1 MKNKEAV
8 LMKRKNRV
16 YKRVMSGTLGIVVA
30 ATTIGSTCYAG
41 APKVETDEAVYANL
55 DYYGAVD
62 SVSVVKG
69 CTLNGNTDIVD
80 YGDYDNVTN
89 MSNKV
94 QPAIEHG
101 RVTWKLPEGTNNF
114 YYECE
119 SKELATNIP
128 WNLDVSYKLNGVECA
143 GEDLAGASGM
153 VTIDI
158 KATPNEKAPAY
169 YKNNLILSAATMV
182 DMSEALSID
191 APGSQLQSVGT
202 YKAVVFMAMPGEEGN
217 FEVNIGTDSFES
229 MGVFFMMVPAT
240 LESLDMISDVREVKD
255 TVRDS
260 VDAMSDS
267 ADVVLD
273 SLEEMKAGLE
283 KAKAGAAKAKEAKAT
298 YDGQRESLESSMDAT
313 IDSMY
318 NLSLSL
324 SAMDP
329 HFAEGKRIADD
340 VSYQLNDIAVAM
352 AEARDIM
359 DDLTSTTND
368 LQHSLRDLG
377 EMSASLG
384 SDINI
389 DQLQGALSK
398 DATSGS
404 DYSDYAISQLL
415 EAYQHDI
422 SVLQANPALD
432 MGDETDELLGSANE
446 ITYKLQS
453 IITQTK
459 ALQGNYSN
467 DYKLELQ
474 SMLDDTQALVDNTNQ
489 FIWAAGIA
497 MKNTRLV
504 MEATEGSV
512 SEALDDTLDGM
523 IGLAGGGISATDG
536 ADTFR
541 NAKDV
546 MKNAI
551 DDELDKMEEDSNVL
565 NIDISLAFPSFTSTK
580 NETPASIQIIMRT
593 QEISIDDADVD
604 DAVDLEPAKTNI
616 GFWGRIKAVFHK
628 MFGWIG

>member
-1 MKNKEAV
+1 MKI
-8 LMKRKNRV
+8 NRRV
-16 YKRVMSGTLGIVVA
+16 CKRVMTGLLGIIII

-41 APKVETDEAVYANL
+41 APKVGTDEAVYANL
-55 DYYGAVD
+55 DYYGAVN

-69 CTLNGNTDIVD
+69 CTLNGNTSIVD

-94 QPAIEHG
+94 QPVMEKG
-101 RVTWKLPEGTNNF
+101 KVSWKLPEGTNNF

-128 WNLDVSYKLNGVECA
+128 WDLDVSYKLNGVSCR
-143 GEDLAGASGM
+143 GEDLAGASGL

-158 KATPNEKAPAY
+158 KATPNQKAPEY
-169 YKNNLILSAATMV
+169 YKNNMILSATTMV
-182 DMSEALSID
+182 DMSKALSID

-217 FEVNIGTDSFES
+217 FEINIGTDSFET

-255 TVRDS
+255 KVRDS

-267 ADVVLD
+267 ADVILD
-273 SLEEMKAGLE
+273 SLEEMKGGLE
-283 KAKAGAAKAKEAKAT
+283 KAKAGAVKAKEAKAT
-298 YDGQRESLESSMDAT
+298 FDGQREPLEASIDAT

-352 AEARDIM
+352 AQARDIM

-377 EMSASLG
+377 EMSSKLG
-384 SDINI
+384 SNTNI
-389 DQLQGALSK
+389 DQLQAALNADS
-398 DATSGS
+398 ASGS
-404 DYSDYAISQLL
+404 DYSDKAIAQLL

-422 SVLQANPALD
+422 SVLQQNPALA
-432 MGDETDELLGSANE
+432 MGDETDELLGSANK

-467 DYKLELQ
+467 DYKLEFQ
-474 SMLDDTQALVDNTNQ
+474 SLLDDTQALVDGTNQ

-504 MEATEGSV
+504 MEATEDSV
-512 SEALDDTLDGM
+512 SEALDNTLDGM
-523 IGLAGGGISATDG
+523 IGIAGGGISATKG
-536 ADTFR
+536 TDTFR

-551 DDELDKMEEDSNVL
+551 DDELDKMEEDSNLL
-565 NIDISLAFPSFTSTK
+565 NIDTSLAFPSFTSDK

-593 QEISIDDADVD
+593 QEISIDDKVD
-604 DAVDLEPAKTNI
+604 NVTDLEPVKTDI
-616 GFWGRIKAVFHK
+616 GLWGRTKAVFQK

>member
-1 MKNKEAV
+1 MK
-8 LMKRKNRV
+8 MNRRV
-16 YKRVMSGTLGIVVA
+16 CKRVLSVTLGAVVA
-30 ATTIGSTCYAG
+30 VTTIGTTCYAG

-80 YGDYDNVTN
+80 YGNYENVTN
-89 MSNKV
+89 MSNKAV
-94 QPAIEHG
+94 PTIEDG
-101 RVTWKLPEGTNNF
+101 KVTWNLPDGTNNF

-119 SKELATNIP
+119 SKDLAGNIP
-128 WNLDVSYKLNGVECA
+128 WDLDVSYKLNGVECA

-153 VTIDI
+153 ITIDI
-158 KATPNEKAPAY
+158 KVTPNTKAPAY
-169 YKNNLILSAATMV
+169 YQNNMILSAATMV
-182 DMSEALSID
+182 DMADNLSID

-202 YKAVVFMAMPGEEGN
+202 YKAVVFMAIPGEEKE
-217 FEVNIGTDSFES
+217 FEVNIGSDSFET

-240 LESLDMISDVREVKD
+240 LESLDMISDVSDVKD
-255 TVRDS
+255 KVRDS
-260 VDAMSDS
+260 IDAMSDS
-267 ADVVLD
+267 TDVVLD
-273 SLEEMKAGLE
+273 SLDEMKAGLE
-283 KAKAGAAKAKEAKAT
+283 KAKAGAEKAKEAKAT
-298 YDGQRESLESSMDAT
+298 YDSQREPLEASMDAT

-318 NLSLSL
+318 NLTQSL

-329 HFAEGKRIADD
+329 HFTEGKRIADD

-368 LQHSLRDLG
+368 LQHSLRDLS

-384 SDINI
+384 SNSNI
-389 DQLQGALSK
+389 DQLQATLSM
-398 DATSGS
+398 DAVSGS
-404 DYSDYAISQLL
+404 DYSDAALAALL
-415 EAYQHDI
+415 EAYQQE
-422 SVLQANPALD
+422 VTALQENPALA
-432 MGDETDELLGSANE
+432 MSDETDDLLSSANE

-474 SMLDDTQALVDNTNQ
+474 SMLDDSQALVDNTNN

-504 MEATEGSV
+504 MEATEDSV
-512 SEALDDTLDGM
+512 SEALDNSLDGM
-523 IGLAGGGISATDG
+523 IDLAGGGISATSET
-536 ADTFR
+536 DTFR

-546 MKNAI
+546 MTNAI
-551 DDELDKMEEDSNVL
+551 DDELDKMEDDTNVWD
-565 NIDISLAFPSFTSTK
+565 IDTSLDFPSFTSAK
-580 NETPASIQIIMRT
+580 NETPASIQIILRT
-593 QEISIDDADVD
+593 QEISIDDDTDNVTD
-604 DAVDLEPAKTNI
+604 IEPVKENI
-616 GFWGRIKAVFHK
+616 GVWGRIKAIFSN
-628 MFGWIG
+628 MFGWIGK